1 MEIID
6 NNQVSDKEPAQIFD
20 LTSGKMVD
28 NPDAVIKETAK
39 PEAKPD
45 PKDAKK
51 TVVKPDPE
59 EEEPEAEEPEVEEE
73 EEPEDEPE
81 EEDEP
86 EVEEPTAKKKKE
98 EEEFLTEDQFIEKTY
113 GEKFGIKTQAD
124 LDKTI
129 TNAVDV
135 MAELE
140 TVKKERD
147 SLKSAKPKFTSPGQ
161 ESAYN
166 FVSQF
171 DPKMQG
177 EALQTFAK
185 LIGMDMESADP
196 TMLLEEKFI
205 HENPQWS
212 RSESQRMFKK
222 EYAKKYNLQREKFDG
237 TDAEYDEELKD
248 IEILKKGDVA
258 RSKTFLKELKEKHKP
273 AEEQPKNN
281 ELVTKAVEQNVKK
294 YADFVQKAEEV
305 TFGEGDDKFIFKLD
319 AEKKSQ
325 LSEAMK
331 SWVNNPYSYD
341 DRGQLL
347 GERSMEEMFDTLV
360 GGMYIKE
367 IVKAIRDQANNSA
380 TIKRVDEIS
389 TKSPKK
395 LKGQAP
401 GEVKVNKDDLAEQA
415 RAIIRRRKAA

>member
-1 MEIID
+1 MEI
-6 NNQVSDKEPAQIFD
+6 VESDQTSEKEPAQIFD
-20 LTSGKMVD
+20 LTTGKMVD
-28 NPDAVIKETAK
+28 NPDAVVKEA
-39 PEAKPD
+39 PKPD
-45 PKDAKK
+45 PKDAKNPPK
-51 TVVKPDPE
+51 K
-59 EEEPEAEEPEVEEE
+59 EEPVIEEE
-73 EEPEDEPE
+73 EEEESESEEGKESE
-81 EEDEP
+81 EEESEEESEEE
-86 EVEEPTAKKKKE
+86 EVEQPAAKKKKE
-98 EEEFLTEDQFIEKTY
+98 EDEFLTEDQFIAQTY

-147 SLKSAKPKFTSPGQ
+147 SLKLAKPKFTTPGQ

-185 LIGMDMESADP
+185 LIGMDIESADP

-205 HENPQWS
+205 HEKPHWS

-222 EYAKKYNLQREKFDG
+222 EFAKKYNLAREKFDG
-237 TDAEYDEELKD
+237 TDAEYEEELKD

-258 RSKTFLKELKEKHKP
+258 MAKTFLKELKEKHKP

-331 SWVNNPYSYD
+331 SWVNNPHSYD

-389 TKSPKK
+389 TKTPKK
-395 LKGQAP
+395 LKGQSP